1 MLTEAQVVLV
11 QAQED
16 VEDTVLQ
23 VQLEDQKDKME
34 TLLQQL
40 QALEAGVVEDLEVQ
54 TLAMLP
60 QEAQAVMDIKEE

>member
-1 MLTEAQVVLV
+1 
-11 QAQED
+11 